1 VAVGF
6 SPSAV
11 TTFGGEN
18 WFLIDRYLLPPL
30 VALGL
35 LGLVTTVILGSLGL
49 AARFADARPW
59 CVVGLWAAVC
69 AVLMVAASLWLRRFD
84 RGPLELLAHRV
95 QGIGRAPARAGNG

>member
-35 LGLVTTVILGSLGL
+35 LGLVTTVMLRSREVPGPMRHQLASAWPPASPTRDRGGWSGSGRRS
-49 AARFADARPW
+49 ARF
-59 CVVGLWAAVC
+59 
-69 AVLMVAASLWLRRFD
+69 
-84 RGPLELLAHRV
+84 
-95 QGIGRAPARAGNG
+95 